1 MAYDRKQAGHHVAQA
16 DRPDYRLLIGRAEVV
31 VGQARDFSVLDSAR
45 AATLKASMVQK
56 SLRPAIEASE
66 LALLAITFLLM
77 SLLFAVAHRVV
88 QRPWSATIS
97 PPIPTTVSQSI
108 SLNPAESESA
118 RIVR

>member
-1 MAYDRKQAGHHVAQA
+1 M
-16 DRPDYRLLIGRAEVV
+16 RPDGGVRLKLDEEPRAVV
-31 VGQARDFSVLDSAR
+31 IPLAPR
-45 AATLKASMVQK
+45 AATLRASAVQK
-56 SLRPAIEASE
+56 SRRPAIEASE
-66 LALLAITFLLM
+66 LALVAITILLM

>member
-1 MAYDRKQAGHHVAQA
+1 M
-16 DRPDYRLLIGRAEVV
+16 RPDGGVRLKLDEEPRAVV
-31 VGQARDFSVLDSAR
+31 IPFAPR

-56 SLRPAIEASE
+56 SPRPAIEASE